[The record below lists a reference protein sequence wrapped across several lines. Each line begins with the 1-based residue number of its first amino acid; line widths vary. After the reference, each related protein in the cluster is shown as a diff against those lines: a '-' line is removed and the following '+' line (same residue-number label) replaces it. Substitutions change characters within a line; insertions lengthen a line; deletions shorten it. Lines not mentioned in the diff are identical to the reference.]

1 MASAFLARLKSD
13 KVLLGMIVI
22 SVIAIA
28 GAICVSLATFGVL
41 TLPVEKLEKLED
53 LAWRIANFSILVIVL
68 HVALTGKI
76 IDFFKNRTIAI
87 REALD
92 ESSQSKRDAE
102 KKYQEVADMLSRAKK
117 EIEDMQAS
125 FVEEG
130 KLERNRLISN
140 AEKEA
145 EKIKLQAQNSAEQE
159 IRAARFALRS
169 EAVELAIELAE
180 ELLKKQI
187 TAKDLK
193 RITKEYINKTSEL
206 S

>member
-1 MASAFLARLKSD
+1 MASAILARLKSD
-13 KVLLGMIVI
+13 KVLLGMTVI
-22 SVIAIA
+22 SLLAIA

-41 TLPVEKLEKLED
+41 SLPVENLEKLED
-53 LAWRIANFSILVIVL
+53 LAWRVANFTILVIVL
-68 HVALTGKI
+68 HVALTAKI

-87 REALD
+87 QEALD

-102 KKYQEVADMLSRAKK
+102 RKYQEVADMLSRAKK
-117 EIEDMQAS
+117 EIEDMQES
-125 FVEEG
+125 FIEEG

-140 AEKEA
+140 AKKEA

-169 EAVELAIELAE
+169 EAVDLAVGLAE
-180 ELLKKQI
+180 DLLKKQI
-187 TAKDLK
+187 TAKDMK
-193 RITKEYINKTSEL
+193 RITKEYIDKTSEL